1 MADPPDTNKEHLVNR
16 NQRLYVPASFT
27 AVPHEVI
34 REHMAD
40 LTGAELKCLL
50 YVVDRTFGFNKVSD
64 RVSLRQFSEGIT
76 RKDGTRLDRGT
87 GLSRS
92 AVKKALRGLI
102 EKGLVGRKHNRS
114 RQGDRDSSTYWL
126 KNMSGLV
133 RVGQSGGLPWAPEE
147 PTQGTSG
154 SQQDTAVQDIEDNR
168 QLGAAPPRSGIDQD
182 NPDRRVR
189 LAVKRVVARL
199 RDIGINGADGLAAE
213 YLKHWT
219 LQDLAELVDS
229 TLADPEARDPVA
241 LLAYRLRD
249 GIPPT

>member
-1 MADPPDTNKEHLVNR
+1 VNR
-16 NQRLYVPASFT
+16 NDRLYVPANFT

-50 YVVDRTFGFNKVSD
+50 YVIDRTFGFNKRSD
-64 RVSLRQFSEGIT
+64 RISLRQFSEGIT

-102 EKGLVGRKHNRS
+102 QKGLVGRERNRS
-114 RQGDRDSSTYWL
+114 RRGDRDASTYWP
-126 KNMSGLV
+126 KNVSGLV

-147 PTQGTSG
+147 PTQGTAV
-154 SQQDTAVQDIEDNR
+154 SQQDTAVQDKGDNKHMGAASPRSFSNTTSSLDQDSPTRHVGLAVR
-168 QLGAAPPRSGIDQD
+168 QLVSQ
-182 NPDRRVR
+182 
-189 LAVKRVVARL
+189 L
-199 RDIGINGADGLAAE
+199 RHIGINGADGLVAN

-219 LQDLAELVDS
+219 LQELAELVDS

>member
-1 MADPPDTNKEHLVNR
+1 MSHNGRFYL
-16 NQRLYVPASFT
+16 PANFT

-102 EKGLVGRKHNRS
+102 EKDLVGRERNRS
-114 RQGDRDSSTYWL
+114 RRGDRDASTYWPR
-126 KNMSGLV
+126 NVSGLV
-133 RVGQSGGLPWAPEE
+133 RVGQSGSLPVAPEE

-168 QLGAAPPRSGIDQD
+168 QLGAASPRSFSDIISSVDQD
-182 NPDRRVR
+182 SPHRLVHLAVRRV
-189 LAVKRVVARL
+189 VSRL
-199 RDIGINGADGLAAE
+199 RDIGINSADGLAAE

-219 LQDLAELVDS
+219 LQDLAELADS

-249 GIPPT
+249 VIPPT